1 MYLNFKL
8 SSTHYLENR
17 TLRKLNRKKNTNLKC
32 LVSVYNIIIC
42 LILQQQLK
50 LKEVECHN
58 ILGSLERAQ
67 KKKPR

>member
-32 LVSVYNIIIC
+32 LVSVYNIFIC

-50 LKEVECHN
+50 LK
-58 ILGSLERAQ
+58 
-67 KKKPR
+67 